1 MPKRFLIVF
10 TDLDGTLLDY
20 NTYSPKASANGI
32 ELLKRYD
39 IPLIF
44 CTSKSYAE
52 VLYFRK
58 QTNNLDPFIVE
69 NGGAIYI
76 PVEQFKQFKPLKPYK
91 QYKEFDGYVTI
102 ELGTDYKKIRQ
113 VFAEMKK
120 ESGDNIV
127 GFGDMSVRDVSKYLN
142 LGEYLAGMAKKRLYD
157 EPFLVKKRGVIE
169 RITKI
174 AHDNGL
180 KVYAGTR
187 FYHLMG
193 NTDKGVGVSK
203 LISIYKNTHN
213 NLTTAG
219 IGEGKNDEPMLANV
233 MMPYAV
239 KKPDNTF
246 THFKLAV
253 QKINAIGPAGFS
265 IAVKDLLNKS

>member
-32 ELLKRYD
+32 ELLKKYD

-44 CTSKSYAE
+44 CTSKSYTE

-58 QTNNLDPFIVE
+58 QTNNVDPFIVE

-127 GFGDMSVRDVSKYLN
+127 GFGDMSVRDVAKYLN
-142 LGEYLAGMAKKRLYD
+142 LSEYLAGMAKQRLYD
-157 EPFLVKKRGVIE
+157 EPFLVKKKDVIE
-169 RITKI
+169 SITKV
-174 AHDNGL
+174 AYDNGL

-193 NTDKGVGVSK
+193 NTDKGEGVSK

-213 NLTTAG
+213 NLTTVG

-233 MMPYAV
+233 MIPYAV